1 MKTQDTSWW
10 RRFRGRDREIDNSTS
25 APEVGSEIS
34 NTASAPQAGS
44 RPRASAGGFNT
55 VYDIFPDIEPS
66 RQRSF
71 FPDLVDD
78 AFWEV
83 VDQARPYTMLCIEAL
98 YELYEAIRY
107 VARNRIEGDLVE
119 CGAFMGGAVF
129 AAAEWAQRCGMSDR
143 RFFLY
148 DTFCGF
154 PSGTPPE
161 TDVQGNVVQMYAHPD
176 YLPVARNLIAR
187 SSWPQDRFVF
197 VEGDVATTLTE
208 TRPERIALLR
218 LDTDV
223 YDSTRVE
230 LEQLYPLLSPGGVL
244 IIDDYGQFR
253 GARRATDEFMAQQA
267 SAPLLHRVSYGVRSG
282 IKPMP

>member
-1 MKTQDTSWW
+1 VTTQGTSWW
-10 RRFRGRDREIDNSTS
+10 RRWSHREADAGGQASTD
-25 APEVGSEIS
+25 APAPAPS
-34 NTASAPQAGS
+34 ASAPAPSASQA
-44 RPRASAGGFNT
+44 AFDT
-55 VYDIFPDIEPS
+55 VYSVFPDIES
-66 RQRSF
+66 TRQRSW
-71 FPDLVDD
+71 FPDLDGEA

-107 VARNRIEGDLVE
+107 VARNRIGGDLVE

-161 TDVQGNVVQMYAHPD
+161 TDVQGNVVQMYAHPN